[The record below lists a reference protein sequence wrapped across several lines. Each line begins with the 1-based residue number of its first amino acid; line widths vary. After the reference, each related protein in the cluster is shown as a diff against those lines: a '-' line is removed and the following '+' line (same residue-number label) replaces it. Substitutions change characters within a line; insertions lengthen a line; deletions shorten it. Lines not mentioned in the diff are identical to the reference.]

1 MRNPRKVKKIDKKI
15 KVFIPPSQKTPYAFL
30 RKQKWG
36 DECEER
42 LTRRDVTKWACC
54 RRDKP
59 LTSSMSRVNKGITG
73 MPVELFSISRRTK
86 VLRSFFVCLFLVLL
100 YIQQSTAQVD
110 PKLTA
115 KIKTALI
122 SKPWPI
128 YVTYQQMVKG
138 TVKSS
143 VEKDLLT
150 FTEDAVLSENLSA
163 QGYSKDG
170 SGYKVKIGPAGD
182 TYIWESIML
191 HKNQKDIV
199 MLKGEL
205 KNGVMT
211 GVIIYQ
217 PEGAPAKTCNFTTIP
232 HKISVI
238 NRAKRIL

>member
-1 MRNPRKVKKIDKKI
+1 MIMVLI
-15 KVFIPPSQKTPYAFL
+15 Q
-30 RKQKWG
+30 
-36 DECEER
+36 
-42 LTRRDVTKWACC
+42 
-54 RRDKP
+54 
-59 LTSSMSRVNKGITG
+59 KGISKI
-73 MPVELFSISRRTK
+73 FAYRKTK
-86 VLRSFFVCLFLVLL
+86 ILRSFFVCLFLVLL

-143 VEKDLLT
+143 VEEDLLT

-170 SGYKVKIGPAGD
+170 SSYKVKIGPAGD

-211 GVIIYQ
+211 GDIIYQ